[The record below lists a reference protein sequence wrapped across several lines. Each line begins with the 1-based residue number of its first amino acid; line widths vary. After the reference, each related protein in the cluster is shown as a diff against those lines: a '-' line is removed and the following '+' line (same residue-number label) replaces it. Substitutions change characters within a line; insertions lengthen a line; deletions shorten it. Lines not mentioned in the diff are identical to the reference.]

1 MNTTQPQ
8 GTTTTADTSSDAA
21 IPMRFE
27 ATTLPV
33 RAYPSEEAAHQAVET
48 LRAAGVPPRRIR
60 LLTSRPLRDGR
71 RELRGGFAGPVAP
84 HAPVGTFAGPVHR
97 RNLHIGSFATGS
109 FTGDPGRQREGSFGD
124 ADRVVIATHDG
135 AGGRSRVT
143 GRAGVRRLLRRAA
156 LDDDAVELALTE
168 LEIGHA
174 VVLVDAA
181 GIAPGEGE
189 ARLEQVAQAA

>member
-1 MNTTQPQ
+1 MSTTQLN
-8 GTTTTADTSSDAA
+8 TTTAAETSGVAA
-21 IPMRFE
+21 LPMRFE
-27 ATTLPV
+27 VTTLQV
-33 RAYPSEEAAHQAVET
+33 KSYPNEEAAHQAVET

-60 LLTSRPLRDGR
+60 LLTSRPLRDAR

-84 HAPVGTFAGPVHR
+84 HAPAGTYAGPVHR
-97 RNLHIGSFATGS
+97 RNLRMGSFATGS

-124 ADRVVIATHDG
+124 VDRVVIATHDG

-156 LDDDAVELALTE
+156 LDVDAVELALTE

-174 VVLVDAA
+174 VVLIDAA

-189 ARLEQVAQAA
+189 ARLEQAAQAA